1 MKMKNRVFWPVV
13 LAILVTPALCRGQEA
28 IYTDGFEWGSICAW
42 DNRWYSDIDDDLFGD
57 QFTSGVAVTCPAPEN
72 LVPNNLDCDDLD
84 PMVHPAAS
92 EICDGIDND
101 CDLASADGT
110 EDPLD
115 GTACDGADGDLCNE
129 GTNSCN
135 EGAISCSDN
144 TSDTLDVCDGVD
156 NDCDPAS
163 DDGSEDPQ
171 VGAACDGSDGD
182 LCNEGTN
189 SCSDGSLTCSD
200 NTSNTLD
207 VCDGA
212 DNDCDP
218 VSDDGSEDPQ
228 VGAACDGSDGDLCN
242 EGTNSCS
249 DGSLTCSDN
258 TSNTLDVCDG
268 ADNDCD
274 PASAD
279 GSEDPL
285 LGAACDGA
293 DSDLCDEGT
302 FGCIVGS
309 LVCSDNT
316 DDTVETCNGVDDDCD
331 GSVDEDFNR
340 NDNPECSAGAH
351 FLGTV
356 NGDTGSDTL
365 SDSHWNEEWDR
376 FTITEDDNSVQ
387 YLSARIVLT
396 SPPGT
401 DFDLY
406 VYCANCAGSLAGSST
421 VEGLTG
427 HDDVVVVRAEDG
439 WGSDDTFDVIVEVR
453 HYNSTL
459 CANWSL
465 NVTGNVTATAAT
477 CD

>member
-1 MKMKNRVFWPVV
+1 MKNRVFWPVV

-101 CDLASADGT
+101 CDLSSADGT

-115 GTACDGADGDLCNE
+115 GTACDGA
-129 GTNSCN
+129 
-135 EGAISCSDN
+135 
-144 TSDTLDVCDGVD
+144 
-156 NDCDPAS
+156 
-163 DDGSEDPQ
+163 
-171 VGAACDGSDGD
+171 
-182 LCNEGTN
+182 
-189 SCSDGSLTCSD
+189 
-200 NTSNTLD
+200 
-207 VCDGA
+207 
-212 DNDCDP
+212 
-218 VSDDGSEDPQ
+218 
-228 VGAACDGSDGDLCN
+228 DGDLCN

-406 VYCANCAGSLAGSST
+406 VYCANCAGSLAGSSK
-421 VEGLTG
+421 VGGLTG

-477 CD
+477 CN